1 MPVAAVPPGMALVCD
16 VPYGEASEEPLL
28 LDILTPDP
36 PPTAPVPAI
45 VWIHGGGWEGGD
57 KWVDLAESLGP
68 FLVRGGFVSVS
79 INYRLSDRALFPA
92 QIHDAKA
99 AIRWLR
105 ANAADLGVDPERIGV
120 WGHSAGGHLAAL
132 LGTSGD
138 LPELEGESGS
148 PGYASR
154 VQAVVPVSPPTDF
167 LAIPPGWSHEEP
179 RRATTKLVGG
189 RLEDRPELVRMANP
203 ITHIRPGAPPFLII
217 HGEADEVVPVVQ
229 AQLLADALTRSG
241 AESTF
246 LRLPCADHM
255 LAAPELGI
263 TSADAW
269 SDVGQRALGF
279 FRTHLRA

>member
-1 MPVAAVPPGMALVCD
+1 MATADVPPGMVLD
-16 VPYGEASEEPLL
+16 FDLPYGGADGEPLL
-28 LDILTPDP
+28 LDILRPDP
-36 PPTAPVPAI
+36 PPSTPIPAV
-45 VWIHGGGWEGGD
+45 VWIHGGGWEAGD
-57 KWVDLAESLGP
+57 KWVDLSESLGP
-68 FLVRGGFVSVS
+68 LLVRGGFVSVS

-105 ANAADLGVDPERIGV
+105 ANAANLGVDPQRIGV
-120 WGHSAGGHLAAL
+120 WGHSAGGHLSAL

-148 PGYASR
+148 PEYSSR

-167 LAIPPGWSHEEP
+167 LAIPPGWTHEEP

-189 RLEDRPELVRMANP
+189 RLEERPDLVRMANP

-217 HGEADEVVPVVQ
+217 HGEADEVVPVEQ
-229 AQLLADALTRSG
+229 AELLADALERSG
-241 AESTF
+241 AEATF
-246 LRLPCADHM
+246 LRLPRADHA

-263 TSADAW
+263 TVGEAW
-269 SDVGQRALGF
+269 ADVGQRALGF